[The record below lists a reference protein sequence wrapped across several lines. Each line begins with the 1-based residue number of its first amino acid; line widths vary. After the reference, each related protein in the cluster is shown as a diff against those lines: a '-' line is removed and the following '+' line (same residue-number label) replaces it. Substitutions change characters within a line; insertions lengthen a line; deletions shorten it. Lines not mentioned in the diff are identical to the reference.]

1 LDVNIYISSITVN
14 GVGPVSY
21 SGFNPNTPGNGGQV
35 ITDQIGTYDI
45 VLTYDASV
53 AGQNIQLLDSLL
65 NPYCN
70 PTSTGFNSMT
80 FYGVVV
86 NSTTNVKI
94 VATDGACF

>member
-53 AGQNIQLLDSLL
+53 SGQNITLIDSLL
-65 NPYCN
+65 TTYCN
-70 PTSTGFNSMT
+70 PTSTGFTSMT

-86 NSTTNVKI
+86 NSTTNLKLF
-94 VATDGACF
+94 AADGACP